1 VSPTTL
7 NATPAARLAHDAVD
21 RERPASDDGEHQHGA
36 VALAERQSAESAE
49 HAEDRGLDN
58 RAAYEG
64 AHEQGS
70 EAEPDGLRGFRPY
83 LRCSAI
89 MDARAASYGLRA
101 ETSPP
106 SVDGDV
112 L

>member
-1 VSPTTL
+1 
-7 NATPAARLAHDAVD
+7 
-21 RERPASDDGEHQHGA
+21 
-36 VALAERQSAESAE
+36 
-49 HAEDRGLDN
+49 LDN
-58 RAAYEG
+58 RAAYQG
-64 AHEQGS
+64 ARERAS
-70 EAEPDGLRGFRPY
+70 EAELDGLRGFHPY
-83 LRCSAI
+83 PRWSAI